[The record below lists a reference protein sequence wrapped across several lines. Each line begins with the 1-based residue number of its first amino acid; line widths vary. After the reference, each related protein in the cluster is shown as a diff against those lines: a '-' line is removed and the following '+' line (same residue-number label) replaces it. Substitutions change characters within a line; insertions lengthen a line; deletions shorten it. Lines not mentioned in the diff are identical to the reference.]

1 MQNVCLRHVSLK
13 NNRQTLNDEIIGS
26 QQLTLKNRKITWSAL
41 HQKCS
46 LRLCDGF
53 IVRSSHAQFLFMR
66 LDVFFRGGSI
76 IRSLRL
82 LFLFFSV
89 SLFNFPL
96 AWFGGLF
103 FFNAFPRHSVVRQVI
118 EIYFSSCALPSSSF
132 SSHFNCYYCHGGFK
146 WHATMQAT
154 TKTTRSLLLHQ
165 KVSYFARYRHVVI
178 RLAFPS
184 FVIPAIFIYHCL
196 KAVIKHILHHNYF
209 FSLHFKQFHKL
220 FVVGFFSSSVRS
232 LCKWRMGGVCLC
244 NIAIKM
250 VTC

>member
-1 MQNVCLRHVSLK
+1 MISAASKMFFALVWWLYR
-13 NNRQTLNDEIIGS
+13 EIF
-26 QQLTLKNRKITWSAL
+26 T
-41 HQKCS
+41 CS
-46 LRLCDGF
+46 IFVYETRCVF
-53 IVRSSHAQFLFMR
+53 SRWFHYSFAAFVVF
-66 LDVFFRGGSI
+66 VFFCFTLQFSI
-76 IRSLRL
+76 GVIRRT
-82 LFLFFSV
+82 V
-89 SLFNFPL
+89 
-96 AWFGGLF
+96 F

-146 WHATMQAT
+146 WHAKMQAT